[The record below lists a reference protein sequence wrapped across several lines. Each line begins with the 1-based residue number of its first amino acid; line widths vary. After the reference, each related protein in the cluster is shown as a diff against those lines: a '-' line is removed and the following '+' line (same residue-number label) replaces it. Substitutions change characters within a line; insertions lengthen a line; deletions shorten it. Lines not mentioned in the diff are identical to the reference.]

1 MKFRLALG
9 AAALALVMAA
19 PASAEL
25 KFKPGEDAR
34 FNWEN
39 FRGPEEVDLKGET
52 LTIFGPWR
60 GDDEALV
67 QVVLGVLSARPP
79 APMSSIPRPKTTSS
93 RW

>member
-34 FNWEN
+34 FNWADFETLK
-39 FRGPEEVDLKGET
+39 GVDLKGET

-67 QVVLGVLSARPP
+67 QSILEYFREATGADVKY
-79 APMSSIPRPKTTSS
+79 SS
-93 RW
+93 